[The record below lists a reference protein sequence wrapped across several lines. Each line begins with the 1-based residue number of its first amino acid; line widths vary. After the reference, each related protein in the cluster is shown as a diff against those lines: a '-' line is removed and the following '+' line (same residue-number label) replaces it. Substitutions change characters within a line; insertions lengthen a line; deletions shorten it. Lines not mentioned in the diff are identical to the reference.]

1 MNNIYNST
9 KWEQI
14 KNKEIEINK
23 SLPLQYLNPSNND
36 GYSDIDNSFYSL
48 TGNKIDAKKIK
59 HGNMQKFLK
68 KNVWIFF
75 SQKFLFSIFFSQ
87 NFHHFDN

>member
-1 MNNIYNST
+1 MENYNSDFPSMNNIYNST

-36 GYSDIDNSFYSL
+36 GYSDIDSSFYSL

-68 KNVWIFF
+68 KM
-75 SQKFLFSIFFSQ
+75 
-87 NFHHFDN
+87 